1 MNSNSSWGD
10 YAIPQ
15 KAKRENVDIQA
26 VMRLVFV
33 WMGLGLLVTAAASW
47 LTLNTPFL
55 IEARGN
61 TVLLIGAIIAQ
72 FAMVIAIGAGLNRD
86 WLTPNLASILFFA
99 YAAVTGFTLSI
110 IFVVFEVGAIT
121 NALIT
126 TTLLFGIMSV
136 FGYTTKMDLTRWGT
150 YLIIGLIGLLVAMVV
165 NIFLGS
171 STLEMVISAIGVLI
185 FTGLTAYD
193 TQKIRQYSENALI
206 SGSTN
211 LVLKISIYGALILYL
226 DFINL
231 FLFLLRLFGGGGRD

>member
-1 MNSNSSWGD
+1 MNSSWGD

-26 VMRLVFV
+26 IMRLVYI
-33 WMGLGLLVTAAASW
+33 WMGLGLLVTAVASW

-61 TVLLIGAIIAQ
+61 TPLLLGAIIAQ
-72 FAMVIAIGAGLNRD
+72 FAMVIAISAGLNRD
-86 WLTPNLASILFFA
+86 WLTPNLASILFFG

-110 IFVVFEVGAIT
+110 VFVVFEVGAIT
-121 NALIT
+121 NALVT
-126 TTLLFGIMSV
+126 TTLLFGIMTI
-136 FGYTTKMDLTRWGT
+136 FGYTTKMDLTKWGT

-171 STLEMVISAIGVLI
+171 STLELIISAIGVLI

-193 TQKIRQYSENALI
+193 TQKIREYSENAALT
-206 SGSTN
+206 STGN
-211 LVLKISIYGALILYL
+211 MVLKLSIYGALILYL

-231 FLFLLRLFGGGGRD
+231 FLFLLRLFGGGSRD